1 MNPLRQVSKTFA
13 TCGANASPTHPLRRV
28 AGPSASRIACETAR
42 RVDIENRRVFVLAR
56 ILSSVSELFAV
67 SSSSV
72 LASTSP
78 SAAKHA
84 AAPRTADSTSA
95 RVLRVSASRADE
107 PEKPSMFGEAVSVLT
122 ASLTPPTAA
131 SARTSDGRAGRTTE
145 PSESRA
151 LFTAER
157 SACVFS
163 CVSLA
168 VAFLAASVNDAPAT
182 APGLFDGTPIVTS
195 EVPFL
200 NVSFPVTVTSLVGF
214 LVSNAANV
222 ADASR
227 RRRSSREPQSRTRTS
242 SPSASTSSRSG
253 YISSNTT
260 SVSRDEEV
268 CSMWFSD
275 EMCIFPNRS
284 SYASEYASSPS
295 FSPFLFSVFRTF
307 SAVFICRSYR
317 RRNGSTRSAV
327 GQGSQFGGNT
337 KPLEIS
343 RHVKVVLCRDE
354 SDVSFVSTRLTSSAT
369 KTPRSLILSTF
380 RAASTTWLVGKTSTS
395 LMLSSGTPRTIHGVS
410 APSLKC
416 GSGTCVAT
424 HGPSQ

>member
-13 TCGANASPTHPLRRV
+13 ACGANASPTHPLRRV

-42 RVDIENRRVFVLAR
+42 RVDMENRRVFVLAQ
-56 ILSSVSELFAV
+56 ILPSVSERFAV
-67 SSSSV
+67 SSSNALLS
-72 LASTSP
+72 STSP

-84 AAPRTADSTSA
+84 AAPRTADSTKT

-107 PEKPSMFGEAVSVLT
+107 PEKPSMFGEAVSGLT
-122 ASLTPPTAA
+122 ASSTPPTAA

-145 PSESRA
+145 PSKSRA
-151 LFTAER
+151 FFTAER

-163 CVSLA
+163 ETLA

-182 APGLFDGTPIVTS
+182 APGRGDGTPIVTS

-200 NVSFPVTVTSLVGF
+200 NVSSPFTFTSLVVS

-260 SVSRDEEV
+260 SVS
-268 CSMWFSD
+268 
-275 EMCIFPNRS
+275 
-284 SYASEYASSPS
+284 
-295 FSPFLFSVFRTF
+295 
-307 SAVFICRSYR
+307 
-317 RRNGSTRSAV
+317 
-327 GQGSQFGGNT
+327 
-337 KPLEIS
+337 
-343 RHVKVVLCRDE
+343 
-354 SDVSFVSTRLTSSAT
+354 
-369 KTPRSLILSTF
+369 
-380 RAASTTWLVGKTSTS
+380 
-395 LMLSSGTPRTIHGVS
+395 
-410 APSLKC
+410 
-416 GSGTCVAT
+416 
-424 HGPSQ
+424 